1 MSNTKKLF
9 VVSVL
14 VFAGLGC
21 SKPTPRAEKPSRG
34 ALQAGELSPK
44 DAKMLAKPEVV
55 RALLGDAAREDDAET
70 IRSLAR
76 HHVDVDQPL
85 GEGRTAL
92 SIAAYKRSGRAVQAL
107 LEAGADPDGKGADL
121 SPLMHAAFVGDTAIA
136 LDLVRAGAPI
146 DRPTSM
152 GQTPLMFAALFGR
165 QETYDALA
173 RAGADEGAQD
183 RVANTPKSLKA
194 YANNAEAVEQFLR
207 RTSGKVADLAKGIR
221 DR

>member
-1 MSNTKKLF
+1 MSKTKKLF
-9 VVSVL
+9 AVSVL
-14 VFAGLGC
+14 VFAALGC
-21 SKPTPRAEKPSRG
+21 SKPTHQAEKPSRG
-34 ALQAGELSPK
+34 SLGAGELSPS
-44 DAKMLAKPEVV
+44 DARMLANPQVV
-55 RALLGDAAREDDAET
+55 RSLLGDAAREDDAET

-76 HHVDVDQPL
+76 HHVDVDQTL

-92 SIAAYKRSGRAVQAL
+92 SIAAYRRSGRAVQAL

-136 LDLVRAGAPI
+136 LELVRAGAPI

-165 QETYDALA
+165 QDTYDALA
-173 RAGADEGAQD
+173 RSGADESAQD

-194 YANNAEAVEQFLR
+194 YANNADAIEQFLR
-207 RTSGKVADLAKGIR
+207 RTSARVADLANGIR
-221 DR
+221 GR